1 MKLSYIGIVAIVLV
15 MIAVVFA
22 GCTSQTTT
30 SSASAGSTPTAS
42 SGSSSSASSSPAAS
56 SSQQVGSTVSS
67 TSVFGTSYSWVEY
80 QTTTTGQG
88 NEISMD
94 IKSERSTSTYNGQPA
109 IEMKATMTSSQGTS
123 TVSDIYYD
131 SAMSSVLGGTMTMT
145 VNGQTT
151 TMNIPASQ
159 LNQASATNFN
169 KARSLTFEGIEPVS
183 VPAGTYPAA
192 SKYSST
198 DNGSTMTFWSAPGV
212 PVPVQMTVA
221 TSSGGS
227 VKSELVGWG

>member
-1 MKLSYIGIVAIVLV
+1 MKLSYIGIAAIMLVL
-15 MIAVVFA
+15 IAVVFA
-22 GCTSQTTT
+22 GCTSQTTPT
-30 SSASAGSTPTAS
+30 ASGGSTPTAS
-42 SGSSSSASSSPAAS
+42 SGSSSSASSAAAA

-67 TSVFGTSYSWVEY
+67 TSIFGTSYSWVEY
-80 QTTTTGQG
+80 QTTTTSQG
-88 NEISMD
+88 KDISMD
-94 IKSERSTSTYNGQPA
+94 MKSQRSTSTYNGQPA
-109 IEMKATMTSSQGTS
+109 IEMKATMKSSEGT
-123 TVSDIYYD
+123 TTDSDIYYD
-131 SAMSSVLGGTMTMT
+131 SAMNSVLGGTMTMT

-151 TMNIPASQ
+151 TINIPASQ

-212 PVPVQMTVA
+212 PVPVQMTA
-221 TSSGGS
+221 TTSSGGS